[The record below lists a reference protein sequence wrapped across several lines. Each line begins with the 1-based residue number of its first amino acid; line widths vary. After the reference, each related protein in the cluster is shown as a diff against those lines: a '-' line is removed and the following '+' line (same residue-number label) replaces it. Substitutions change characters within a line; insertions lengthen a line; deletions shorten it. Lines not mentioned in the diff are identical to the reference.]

1 MTYEINSDY
10 DQILLNSEYLDNLNQ
25 SVTLTIVQ
33 NCTTTTEIDVDVA
46 DTLIEIEPT
55 DLAQTI
61 TFTESPYYFK
71 LEIVQEDGTL
81 VTEYLCKYIQPDGCT
96 YISLFKDKVNLDKIL
111 ALKGLETINTCEQ
124 CSCTNACVFY
134 ATLTETECND
144 CTCGCS

>member
-10 DQILLNSEYLDNLNQ
+10 DQILLNSEYLDNTNQ

-33 NCTTTTEIDVDVA
+33 NCTTTTVIDVDVA
-46 DTLIEIEPT
+46 DTLIEITPT
-55 DLAQTI
+55 SLSQTT

-71 LEIVQEDGTL
+71 LEIVQLDGTL

-96 YISLFKDKVNLDKIL
+96 YISLFKDKANMDKIL

-124 CSCTNACVFY
+124 CSCTNACLFY
-134 ATLTETECND
+134 ATLTDSTCND